1 MRQLDWVTPQ
11 QLAANEHLREID
23 THLPATIANERP
35 SGEVLSQTLAIA
47 DVAVQRAEELRSSA
61 AASNEMTAQQT
72 IDFNGRFGQVVRTHY
87 TIAAQLNQAVQ
98 ALEGAGQELRARGC
112 HHCSVPGAE
121 GSRVSRGQSRSG
133 DPS

>member
-23 THLPATIANERP
+23 TRLPATTANEP
-35 SGEVLSQTLAIA
+35 GGEVLSHTLAKA
-47 DVAVQRAEELRSSA
+47 DVGLQRAEELRSSA
-61 AASNEMTAQQT
+61 AASNEMAAQPT
-72 IDFNGRFGQVVRTHY
+72 LDFNGRFGHVVRTHY
-87 TIAAQLNQAVQ
+87 TLASQLNQAVQ
-98 ALEGAGQELRARGC
+98 ALEGAEQNCAAAATSAAQYLAQQ
-112 HHCSVPGAE
+112 

>member
-35 SGEVLSQTLAIA
+35 SGEVLSQTSAIA

-98 ALEGAGQELRARGC
+98 GLLKGREQNCAAAATTTAQYLAR
-112 HHCSVPGAE
+112 
-121 GSRVSRGQSRSG
+121 RK
-133 DPS
+133 PS